1 MGEKTKKHTQ
11 RKKVTPSKKSKQ
23 AGTRTVRD
31 SSSLSGLNKKFFSKV
46 KQEFHDL
53 DYINQLDNKNRAYMS
68 SFMEETLG
76 ARFNHNGKKFI
87 KTKAGKKKIYN
98 ENNARQRDVYSLARA
113 TGRIANITPEA
124 ALDQWQSLYVNP
136 NPEEMMSI
144 EPDTELLTYQEY
156 IKLLNSGATIPDNLK
171 LFYDALYFEDFELL
185 KKRKT

>member
-1 MGEKTKKHTQ
+1 MAKKIQ
-11 RKKVTPSKKSKQ
+11 SNSKRKKEPQSSKSKQ
-23 AGTRTVRD
+23 KGTKTVRE

-53 DYINQLDNKNRAYMS
+53 DYTNQLDSKNKAYMS

-76 ARFNHNGKKFI
+76 ARFNHDGKKFI
-87 KTKAGKKKIYN
+87 KTKSGKKKIYN

-124 ALDQWQSLYVNP
+124 ALDQWQSLYINH
-136 NPEEMMSI
+136 NPEELMSI

-156 IKLLNSGATIPDNLK
+156 TKLLNSDATIPDDLK
-171 LFYDALYFEDFELL
+171 MFYDALYFEDFELL
-185 KKRKT
+185 KKRKA